1 MLDRPA
7 PTEVRMDW
15 PSKRDSTV
23 AAWIARDFAVLGG
36 IDRDMDFFLP
46 AISPSPLVDF
56 IIQQMQPRRRLQS
69 HLRR

>member
-23 AAWIARDFAVLGG
+23 AVWFARDFAVFGG

-46 AISPSPLVDF
+46 AISPSPLADF
-56 IIQQMQPRRRLQS
+56 IIPQMQPRRRSQS
-69 HLRR
+69 HLRK